1 MPTLAGSRSRTR
13 VQTAAS
19 EAAPHASRNTPKR
32 KISVSLDE
40 DLVASLETSDEPLS
54 VQVNEAVRSEVER
67 RRHQEALERFCD
79 QYVAENG
86 PWSDEDEAEIQRI
99 MRLLGG

>member
-1 MPTLAGSRSRTR
+1 M
-13 VQTAAS
+13 
-19 EAAPHASRNTPKR
+19 
-32 KISVSLDE
+32 SLDE
-40 DLVASLETSDEPLS
+40 DLVASLETSGEPLS
-54 VQVNEAVRSEVER
+54 VQVNEAVRAEVER

-79 QYVAENG
+79 QYIEENG